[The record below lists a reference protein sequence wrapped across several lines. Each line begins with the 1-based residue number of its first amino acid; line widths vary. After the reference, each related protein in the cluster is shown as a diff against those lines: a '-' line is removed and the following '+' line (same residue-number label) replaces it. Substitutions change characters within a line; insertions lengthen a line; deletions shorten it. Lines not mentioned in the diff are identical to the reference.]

1 MSAKMRGRDEVLQV
15 LREDRSH
22 LDRLGVKSLTLF
34 GSVVRGEGRG
44 DSDVDRLV
52 EFQRPVGLFEFMDVK
67 RHLKDV
73 LGCRVDLGTLDWLKS
88 RLGKSV
94 LSETVGVAS
103 GLAASPSSGSPKGA
117 RGF

>member
-22 LDRLGVKSLTLF
+22 LDRLGVKSLAVF

-44 DSDVDRLV
+44 DSNVDRLV

-67 RHLKDV
+67 SHLKDV
-73 LGCRVDLGTLDWLKS
+73 LGCRVDLGTPDWLKS

-94 LSETVGVAS
+94 LSETVSVAS